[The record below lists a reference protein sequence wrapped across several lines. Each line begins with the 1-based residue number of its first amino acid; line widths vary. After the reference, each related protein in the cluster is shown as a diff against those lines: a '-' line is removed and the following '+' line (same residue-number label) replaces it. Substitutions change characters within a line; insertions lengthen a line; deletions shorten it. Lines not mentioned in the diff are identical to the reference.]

1 MIFSGQV
8 TVTTAGVAVQA
19 GTDSAIR
26 RYWLRAH
33 PDNAGAIAIGGDDVT
48 VDSGL
53 VLASGDPP
61 ILVECALSEL
71 YVDAAT
77 GGDALCWLQ
86 VL

>member
-8 TVTTAGVAVQA
+8 TVTAAGTAVQA
-19 GTDSAIR
+19 GADAASKQ
-26 RYWLRAH
+26 YWLRAH
-33 PDNAGAIAIGGDDVT
+33 PDNTGNIAIGGDDVT
-48 VDSGL
+48 VGSGL

-77 GGDALCWLQ
+77 DGDKLCWLL